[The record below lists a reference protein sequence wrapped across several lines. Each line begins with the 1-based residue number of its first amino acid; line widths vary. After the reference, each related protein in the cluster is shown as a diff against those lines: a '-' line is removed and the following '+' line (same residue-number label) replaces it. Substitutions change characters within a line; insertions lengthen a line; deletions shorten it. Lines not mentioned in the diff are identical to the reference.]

1 MSEPL
6 TLARPYARAAFE
18 AARERNALAAWSNH
32 LAFSAQVLGDARVSS
47 IVGDPRLGNA
57 DLVGLLLPP
66 DAPAD
71 SAFATFLG
79 VLVENQ
85 RVALLPEIDA
95 LFDGFK
101 REAEH
106 VLKVTL
112 RSATAVDA
120 AQADAIKIALKKR
133 FNREIELEQKIDPAV
148 IGGAVL
154 DAGDLVIDG
163 SVRGRLQRLE
173 TALLN

>member
-18 AARERNALAAWSNH
+18 AASERKALAAWSNH
-32 LAFSAQVLGDARVSS
+32 LAFSAQVLGDPRVSS
-47 IVGDPRLGNA
+47 IVGDPRLGSD

-66 DAPAD
+66 GETVD

-79 VLVENQ
+79 LLVENR
-85 RVALLPEIDA
+85 RVKLLPEIDA
-95 LFDGFK
+95 LFDELK
-101 REAEH
+101 RDAER

-112 RSATAVDA
+112 RSASAVDA
-120 AQADAIKIALKKR
+120 AQIDAIKAALKKR
-133 FNREIELEQKIDPAV
+133 FNLDIELEQKIDPEV
-148 IGGAVL
+148 IGGAVI